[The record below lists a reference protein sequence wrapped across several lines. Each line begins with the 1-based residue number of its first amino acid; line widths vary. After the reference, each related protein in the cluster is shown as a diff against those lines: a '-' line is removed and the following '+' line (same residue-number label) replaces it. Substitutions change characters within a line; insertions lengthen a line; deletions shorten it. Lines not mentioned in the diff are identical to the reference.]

1 MSLAK
6 EFEHKITEKDYLYGE
21 LVSDVKHEYI
31 DGSVYAM
38 VGASTRHNL
47 ITGNIF
53 YELKNKFKQKKSSC
67 NAFTSDMKVK
77 ISKKS
82 TCYFYP
88 DVMVVCSSEQKGEQE
103 NKQEKNASD
112 DEYYQNNPL
121 IIFEV
126 LSDSTEKY
134 DKSEKRLA
142 YFEISSLKEYVLVE
156 QNKCEVI
163 VFERDK
169 NWQSNYYFLGDKINF
184 ASIDVTLSIEDIYYH
199 VNIEELERYQEE
211 KELEQQLEQ
220 QQK

>member
-1 MSLAK
+1 MSLAR
-6 EFEHKITEKDYLYGE
+6 EFEHKITEEDYIQGE
-21 LVSDVKHEYI
+21 LASDVKHEFI
-31 DGSVYAM
+31 NGSVYAM
-38 VGASTRHNL
+38 VGASTKHN
-47 ITGNIF
+47 IISVNISS
-53 YELKNKFKQKKSSC
+53 EIRNKLKKDNSPC
-67 NAFTSDMKVK
+67 NTFASDMKVK
-77 ISKKS
+77 VSKK
-82 TCYFYP
+82 TTRYFYP
-88 DVMVVCSSEQKGEQE
+88 DVMVVCGSNQE
-103 NKQEKNASD
+103 NEKNASD

-211 KELEQQLEQ
+211 KKLEQQLKQ